1 MVIISASGMATG
13 GRVVHHLK
21 AFAPDRRNTILFAGY
36 QAGGTRGAAILQGAT
51 SVRIHGE
58 DVPIHAEVAA
68 LDSLSAHADAG
79 EILQWLR
86 GFDAPPAQ
94 TFITHGEPAA
104 ADAMR
109 SRIEHELG
117 WACRVP
123 DYLETVELA

>member
-1 MVIISASGMATG
+1 MVAT
-13 GRVVHHLK
+13 
-21 AFAPDRRNTILFAGY
+21 
-36 QAGGTRGAAILQGAT
+36 
-51 SVRIHGE
+51 
-58 DVPIHAEVAA
+58 

-79 EILQWLR
+79 EVLDWLR
-86 GFDAPPAQ
+86 GFGTPPTQ

-123 DYLETVELA
+123 DYMETVELA